1 MFQPKYSI
9 ILANVGMCADRYMS
23 GGYSSPYS
31 IDEMF
36 ARVAS
41 VDGVSGVE
49 LVSDWNITAKNVEQI
64 RKNLDEYNLKLV
76 SVIPDHF
83 GEMKWGKGAFTSKD
97 SSIRKQAVEDT
108 RELMDITAE
117 LGGNLISLWPGQ
129 DGYDYYFQGDYIR

>member
-64 RKNLDEYNLKLV
+64 RKNLDE
-76 SVIPDHF
+76 
-83 GEMKWGKGAFTSKD
+83 
-97 SSIRKQAVEDT
+97 
-108 RELMDITAE
+108 
-117 LGGNLISLWPGQ
+117 
-129 DGYDYYFQGDYIR
+129 